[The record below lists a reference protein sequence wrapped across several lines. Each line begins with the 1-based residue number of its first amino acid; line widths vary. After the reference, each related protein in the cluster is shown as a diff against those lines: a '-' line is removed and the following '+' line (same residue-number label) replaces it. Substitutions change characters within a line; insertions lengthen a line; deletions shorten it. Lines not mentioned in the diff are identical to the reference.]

1 MREDYKRKLVYLDDP
16 KISLEIFDCL
26 LGDFIGSGC
35 SREVYEY
42 IPDDSF
48 VVKVEAYGKNGD
60 NQNEYNIWQAVK
72 HTENKKWFAPCWWIS
87 PGGKILIQK
96 KTKHFYSKPGFK
108 VPDKIPSFFTDI
120 KSDNFGWIGNQLV
133 AHDYA
138 FTLDMAVSA
147 EVVRNKMK
155 NSKGLKW

>member
-1 MREDYKRKLVYLDDP
+1 MKEDYKRKLVYLDNP

-42 IPDDSF
+42 IPSKDF
-48 VVKVEAYGKNGD
+48 VVKVEAYGKSGD
-60 NQNEYNIWQAVK
+60 NYLEYNIWNEVRN
-72 HTENKKWFAPCWWIS
+72 TPSEKWFAPCWWIS

-96 KTKHFYSKPGFK
+96 KTKDFYSKSGDK

-120 KSDNFGWIGNQLV
+120 KPSNFGWMGNQLV

-138 FTLDMAVSA
+138 FTLGMAVSA
-147 EVVRNKMK
+147 EIGRNKMK
-155 NSKGLKW
+155 SSKELQW